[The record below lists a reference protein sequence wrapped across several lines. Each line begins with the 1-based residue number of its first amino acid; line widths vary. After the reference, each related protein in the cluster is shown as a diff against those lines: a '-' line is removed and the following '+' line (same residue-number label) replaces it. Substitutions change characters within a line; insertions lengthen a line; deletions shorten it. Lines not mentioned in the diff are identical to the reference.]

1 MDGGNQGLSEKRPP
15 IVFMYKLR
23 EELGTAIAKGKWK
36 TARNRANSLL
46 ELIPQVLTHNR
57 IDFGKPHFSGLYTV
71 GTTHISGAP
80 EKSREAILQFN
91 QELTAAQRRVEKMK

>member
-1 MDGGNQGLSEKRPP
+1 MSEGRPP

-23 EELGTAIAKGKWK
+23 EELGTAIAREKWK
-36 TARNRANSLL
+36 TARNRAKSLL
-46 ELIPQVLTHNR
+46 ELIPQVLEQNR

-71 GTTHISGAP
+71 GTIHISGAP

-91 QELTAAQRRVEKMK
+91 QELTAANKRVEKMK